1 MESQA
6 ICGPMVILVRFGELG
21 LKSPYVR
28 RQLLDRLVGNIQ
40 DLFAAEG
47 IECLTR
53 SDRGRVYVDANDV
66 PAATGALAR
75 VFGLVSFSPAMET
88 SSDPEAI
95 AAVAVD
101 LARTRLREGGSFA
114 IRARRSGTHPYSSQ
128 DLATLL
134 GRRVQDAVPGARVNL
149 SSPDVEV
156 HAEVREN
163 RAYLFTEVIK
173 GPGGLPMGSQG
184 RALAV
189 VDSEAGMVAAWLA
202 MKRGCKVTVAA
213 PDGSAAHEPLRRW
226 DTHLKVLSW
235 EPGMDLAEL
244 VKASRSEAVFVGSR
258 VREIPGDKPGIGVP
272 VFHPIVGMDEGE
284 LRALAD
290 RIRAA

>member
-1 MESQA
+1 
-6 ICGPMVILVRFGELG
+6 MVILVRFGELW

-53 SDRGRVYVDANDV
+53 SDRGRVYVDANDIA
-66 PAATGALAR
+66 AATGALRR
-75 VFGLVSFSPAMET
+75 VFGIVSFSPARET
-88 SSDPEAI
+88 SSEPEAV
-95 AAVAVD
+95 AALAVD
-101 LARTRLREGGSFA
+101 VATARLRGGGSFA

-134 GRRVQDAVPGARVNL
+134 GRRIQGAVPGARVDL
-149 SSPDVEV
+149 TSPDVEV
-156 HAEVREN
+156 RVEVREN
-163 RAYLFTEVIK
+163 RAFVFDEVAD

-184 RALAV
+184 RALAI
-189 VDSEAGMVAAWLA
+189 VDSEAGLAAAWLA

-226 DTHLKVLSW
+226 DTHLKVLSCG
-235 EPGMDLAEL
+235 PGDDLAEL
-244 VKASRSEAVFVGSR
+244 VKASRSEAVFTGTR
-258 VREIPGDKPGIGVP
+258 VDEIPDETPALGVP
-272 VFHPIVGMDEGE
+272 VFHPVVGMDPDAV
-284 LRALAD
+284 RALAD